1 MRFTKMQGAGND
13 FVMLDAT
20 QEPFMLTSQQIR
32 ALCDRRYGVGCDQL
46 LVVEKSELPDIDFKY
61 RIFNCSGGEV
71 EMCGNGARCFAVFVR
86 ELGLTDKKMIACETV
101 KGIIRPHIEDD
112 GTVTVDMGRPRFE
125 ADDVGLV
132 GEGVETQIE
141 GEATLYKITAAGVD
155 NWVSIVSM
163 GNPHAVRLV
172 KDVATDLVG
181 AVGSALQEMP
191 DSCRSSAERKS
202 TFVSTSVAQARRL
215 PAGRGRAPRSS
226 QAFAAAFWTTMCLF
240 TCAAVTFAF
249 AGADRPKTRSTCRVR
264 P

>member
-1 MRFTKMQGAGND
+1 MQGAGND

-101 KGIIRPHIEDD
+101 KGIIRPQIEDD

-125 ADDVGLV
+125 AADVGLV

-141 GEATLYKITAAGVD
+141 GEATLYKI
-155 NWVSIVSM
+155 
-163 GNPHAVRLV
+163 H
-172 KDVATDLVG
+172 
-181 AVGSALQEMP
+181 
-191 DSCRSSAERKS
+191 
-202 TFVSTSVAQARRL
+202 
-215 PAGRGRAPRSS
+215 GRGS
-226 QAFAAAFWTTMCLF
+226 
-240 TCAAVTFAF
+240 
-249 AGADRPKTRSTCRVR
+249 
-264 P
+264 

>member
-132 GEGVETQIE
+132 G
-141 GEATLYKITAAGVD
+141 
-155 NWVSIVSM
+155 
-163 GNPHAVRLV
+163 GNANRRR
-172 KDVATDLVG
+172 
-181 AVGSALQEMP
+181 SNAL
-191 DSCRSSAERKS
+191 
-202 TFVSTSVAQARRL
+202 
-215 PAGRGRAPRSS
+215 
-226 QAFAAAFWTTMCLF
+226 
-240 TCAAVTFAF
+240 
-249 AGADRPKTRSTCRVR
+249 
-264 P
+264 